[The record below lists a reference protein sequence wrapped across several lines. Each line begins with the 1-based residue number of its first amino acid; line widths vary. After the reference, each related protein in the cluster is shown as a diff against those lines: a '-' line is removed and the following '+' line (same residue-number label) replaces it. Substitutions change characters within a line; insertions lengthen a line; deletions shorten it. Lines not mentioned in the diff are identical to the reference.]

1 MEIAMK
7 FSKLAYALNL
17 LAIVISCAGKSTIN
31 NNPNII
37 VPAAPSELRA
47 RALSPTEIRL
57 EWRDNSTDEDFFA
70 IYRYDRAHAGFSIL
84 GRTNANTE
92 IYSDISVEDSTEYMY
107 YIVAEKGDTVSDKSN
122 LATAM
127 TFVNGMYYV
136 GGIQAGFPDGKLVL
150 GNGSIFI
157 GSSDSTISSINILF
171 PQNPIIDERFRVPG
185 SVRSITQSGTTL
197 TLALGLGGMA
207 LVSVYDPVHL
217 ETLGRC
223 YTPNSTTNAIAT
235 DNYVYAIDNSALCI
249 IDASNPHSPNLVGSL
264 IDNTFA
270 NVNALCSEGNFIYL
284 ACGDSGLVVV
294 NILDRIH
301 PVIVGHLDTPGSA
314 KDLVKRGNYI
324 FMADGIDGLKI
335 IDVLYPNN
343 PLLIAAY
350 HTSGVVTNVALD
362 NNYAYI
368 ADSQKGLI
376 IVDIAVPSV
385 PLYAAMYKSSGQ
397 ILSLQAR
404 EGLIYM
410 SIANSGLL
418 ILRFEP

>member
-1 MEIAMK
+1 MLR
-7 FSKLAYALNL
+7 KLAIALSLL
-17 LAIVISCAGKSTIN
+17 LATISCGAKSTIN
-31 NNPNII
+31 NNPDII
-37 VPAAPSELRA
+37 VPVAPSELRA

-57 EWRDNSTDEDFFA
+57 EWRDNSSDEDYFA
-70 IYRYDRAHAGFSIL
+70 IYRYDRANPVFTRI
-84 GRTNANTE
+84 GRTNLNIAG
-92 IYSDISVEDSTEYMY
+92 YSDIDVQDSTEYMY

-122 LATAM
+122 LATVM
-127 TFVNGMYYV
+127 TFVNGIYYV

-171 PQNPIIDERFRVPG
+171 PQNPIIDERFPVPG
-185 SVRSITQSGTTL
+185 GVRSIAKSNNTL

-235 DNYVYAIDNSALCI
+235 DNYVYAIDNTAICV
-249 IDASNPHSPNLVGSL
+249 IDASNPHSPNLVGS
-264 IDNTFA
+264 IVDNTFA
-270 NVNALCSEGNFIYL
+270 TVNALCSEGNFIYL

-294 NILDRIH
+294 NIFDRIH
-301 PVIVGHLDTPGSA
+301 PVIVGHLDTPGSSE
-314 KDLVKRGNYI
+314 DIVKRGNYI
-324 FMADGIDGLKI
+324 FMADGIDGFKI

-343 PLLIAAY
+343 PLLISTY
-350 HTSGVVTNVALD
+350 HTSGAVINVALD

-385 PLYAAMYKSSGQ
+385 PLYAAMYRSSSQ
-397 ILSLQAR
+397 ILSLQAKESR
-404 EGLIYM
+404 IYM

-418 ILRFEP
+418 ILRYEP